1 MSDAIGALRSRV
13 TLQSPTRTLDDV
25 GGAVL
30 GWTGQGDVWA
40 AIEVSGAGVNADFDA
55 ARGVSSYRLTI
66 NRRAELRTGWRVL
79 WGARVFRVV
88 GVRDDGAMRQTL
100 DCQEENT

>member
-1 MSDAIGALRSRV
+1 MTDAIGALRARV

-40 AIEVSGAGVNADFDA
+40 AIEASSVGVGADFDA
-55 ARGVSSYRLTI
+55 ARGVSAYRFTI
-66 NRRAELRTGWRVL
+66 NRRTDLRTGWRIL
-79 WGARVFRVV
+79 WGARALRVV
-88 GVRDDGAMRQTL
+88 GVRDDGAARQTIE
-100 DCQEENT
+100 CQEENA